1 MSYDLNNLSDCNLAI
16 SIIRENIRL
25 FKQHIEPWKKKYKD
39 VEMPEKIKKFI
50 NKYNKKIEIEQE
62 QLYYFQDCKIKLIE
76 ENNKINDEQNNSI
89 YIKLSYFQDC
99 KKIIE
104 QITKNIPDQCNKR
117 RKIEQCNII

>member
-16 SIIRENIRL
+16 SIIKENIRL
-25 FKQHIEPWKKKYKD
+25 FKLHIEPWKKEYKD

-50 NKYNKKIEIEQE
+50 DKYNKKIEIEQE
-62 QLYYFQDCKIKLIE
+62 QLYFFQDCKIKLIE
-76 ENNKINDEQNNSI
+76 QNNKIKKEQDNLISI
-89 YIKLSYFQDC
+89 ELSYFQDC

-104 QITKNIPDQCNKR
+104 QITKNISDQCNKR